1 MSIESET
8 FKRFTPDYDK
18 LLSYGF
24 SKVNSDYEKDIPFM
38 DGDFKAAI
46 VVSGKGDVTGKVYDT
61 ESDEEFLPLRVEDGG
76 AFVGAV
82 RDAYTKLLIDIRTN
96 CFCENFFVSPQ
107 ANRLSEMIYDKF
119 GDRPVFM
126 WEEYPTF
133 GVFKN
138 QTSGKWYGLIM
149 YLQRSKLQSGL
160 AGSTDV
166 LNVKIDKD
174 KIPELVNKK
183 GYFPAYHMNK
193 KYWITMTLD
202 ETLSDDEIFSL
213 IEESHYYT
221 VPKSKKK

>member
-1 MSIESET
+1 
-8 FKRFTPDYDK
+8 
-18 LLSYGF
+18 
-24 SKVNSDYEKDIPFM
+24 
-38 DGDFKAAI
+38 
-46 VVSGKGDVTGKVYDT
+46 
-61 ESDEEFLPLRVEDGG
+61 
-76 AFVGAV
+76 
-82 RDAYTKLLIDIRTN
+82 
-96 CFCENFFVSPQ
+96 
-107 ANRLSEMIYDKF
+107 
-119 GDRPVFM
+119 
-126 WEEYPTF
+126 
-133 GVFKN
+133 
-138 QTSGKWYGLIM
+138 M

-213 IEESHYYT
+213 IEESHSYT